1 MTIAIIL
8 AAVYLLSFYFLR
20 KLFIRE
26 KLTDKAAMFIV
37 VFPLVNTVG
46 LLVVS
51 GTMLIDSIQEKFDWN
66 KIVKRFFGKI
76 D

>member
-26 KLTDKAAMFIV
+26 KLTDKTAMFLV
-37 VFPLVNTVG
+37 VCPLVNTVG
-46 LLVVS
+46 ILVVS
-51 GTMLIDSIQEKFDWN
+51 VAIIVDSLQGKFNWN
-66 KIVKRFFGKI
+66 EIAKRFFGKV